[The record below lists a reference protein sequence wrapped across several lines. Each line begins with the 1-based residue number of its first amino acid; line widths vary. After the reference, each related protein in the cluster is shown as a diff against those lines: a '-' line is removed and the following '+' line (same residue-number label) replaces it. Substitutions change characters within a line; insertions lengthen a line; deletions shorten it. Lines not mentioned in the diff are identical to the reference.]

1 MSHERIKKANNL
13 VKKNQ
18 LDVFIINKLPNVRYL
33 SGYSGSNGLLVLAP
47 PRAYF
52 LTDFRYTVQARKEV
66 KNCQIIIAERDLTSE
81 LVKLPCF
88 QKKTRVGFETNH
100 VTVKLL
106 EKMKELLPK
115 ASFVPVEDIVES
127 IAMIKDNSEINKLR
141 KATKIAETAYEQ
153 VLKLVRPGV
162 KERDLALELQ
172 YKMIKMGADGPSFDF
187 IVASGQRS
195 SMPHG
200 KASDRKIKKGD
211 FITFDFGCFYQ
222 GYPSDITRT
231 VVLGKATAKQKKVY
245 GIVLKAQ
252 TSAVA
257 AARPGMAARELD
269 KVARDIIIR
278 EGYGDNFGHGLGH
291 GLGLD
296 EIHSLPTV
304 SPRSQ
309 DILKPGNA
317 VTIEPGIYIPN
328 WGGVRIEDDVVI
340 TGKGH
345 KVLNKSSK
353 ELIEL

>member
-1 MSHERIKKANNL
+1 MSHERIKKANSL
-13 VKKNQ
+13 VKKNK
-18 LDVFIINKLPNVRYL
+18 LDVLIINKLPNVHYL
-33 SGYSGSNGLLVLAP
+33 SGYSGSNGLLILAP

-66 KNCQIIIAERDLTSE
+66 KSCQIIIAERDLTSE

-88 QKKTRVGFETNH
+88 QKKAKVGFETNH

-106 EKMKELLPK
+106 ERMKELLPK
-115 ASFVPVEDIVES
+115 ASFVPVEDIAES
-127 IAMIKDNSEINKLR
+127 IAKVKDTAEINKLK
-141 KATKIAETAYEQ
+141 KAAKIAETAYGQ
-153 VLKLVRPGV
+153 ILKLVKPGI

-231 VVLGKATAKQKKVY
+231 VVLGKASAKQKRIY
-245 GIVLKAQ
+245 DIVLKAQ
-252 TSAVA
+252 VAAVN

-309 DILKPGNA
+309 DILKAGHV

-345 KVLNKSSK
+345 KVLTRSPK

>member
-1 MSHERIKKANNL
+1 MSHERLRKLNNL
-13 VKKNQ
+13 IKKNQ
-18 LDVFIINKLPNVRYL
+18 LDALIVNKLANVRYL
-33 SGYSGSNGLLVLAP
+33 SGYSGSNGLMVLGP

-66 KNCQIIIAERDLTSE
+66 KNCQIIIAERDLISE

-88 QKKTRVGFETNH
+88 QKKVKVGFETNYI
-100 VTVKLL
+100 TVKLL
-106 EKMKELLPK
+106 SKIKELLPK
-115 ASFVPVEDIVES
+115 AIFEPVEDLVES
-127 IAMIKDNSEINKLR
+127 LAIIKDNTEINKLK
-141 KATKIAETAYEQ
+141 KAAKITDSAFEGI
-153 VLKLVRPGV
+153 LKLIKPGA
-162 KERDLALELQ
+162 KERDIALELQ
-172 YKMIKMGADGPSFDF
+172 YKMIKLGADGPSFDF

-200 KASDRKIKKGD
+200 RASDRKFQKGD

-222 GYPSDITRT
+222 GYPSDVTRT
-231 VVLGKATAKQKKVY
+231 VVLGKASTKQKKIY
-245 GIVLKAQ
+245 DIVLKAQ
-252 TSAVA
+252 TAAVE

-296 EIHSLPTV
+296 EIHSLPVV

-309 DILKPGNA
+309 DILQPGNV

-340 TGKGH
+340 TAKGH
-345 KVLNKSSK
+345 KVLTRLSK